1 MTLVLTSLYN
11 CTRWRWFMGKN
22 RPQDDMATL
31 GAGEA
36 EILRLVWEL
45 KEASAQQIW
54 EALPEGRDLAPATVL
69 TVLRRLRDKGFLKS
83 RTLGK
88 AHFFSPAIQPQL
100 VISKTVSELVKRFFG
115 GDAVP
120 LVMHLDETN
129 QINQSDVKRLQEIVG
144 AANTKKGS

>member
-1 MTLVLTSLYN
+1 
-11 CTRWRWFMGKN
+11 
-22 RPQDDMATL
+22 MASL
-31 GAGEA
+31 GAREA
-36 EILRLVWEL
+36 EILRLIWEL

-83 RTLGK
+83 RTVGK
-88 AHFFSPAIQPQL
+88 AHFFSPAIQPQR

-120 LVMHLDETN
+120 LVMHLAETN
-129 QINQSDVKRLQEIVG
+129 QIDQGDVKRLQAML
-144 AANTKKGS
+144 AAAKRKKES